1 MAHDGFMPDQGRGWL
16 YAIVNRRSRTV
27 YFGSTGGFVPARAL
41 KHVIIFSGEN
51 SPYMVSQE
59 VLRGYAG
66 FGQDKRH
73 VLIDL
78 MEVVGDRD
86 LVEFKEGKL
95 IASGF
100 WMCLAGRK
108 YKCWENDASQG
119 CRARGVASFRLK
131 KRRVVLH
138 DTVFKNQNLKTPGGI
153 PRRLSMRRELGLR
166 RGGICWVCGHLRIGG
181 CNAPLGEIRTRHSAM
196 VKEHRVSG

>member
-1 MAHDGFMPDQGRGWL
+1 MC
-16 YAIVNRRSRTV
+16 AIVNRRSRTV
-27 YFGSTGGFVPARAL
+27 YFGSTGSFVPARAC
-41 KHVIIFSGEN
+41 KHVIRSRNESSLHMG
-51 SPYMVSQE
+51 SKE
-59 VLRGYAG
+59 VLRGHSG

-108 YKCWENDASQG
+108 YNCWENDDSQG
-119 CRARGVASFRLK
+119 LRIRGVNSFRLM

-138 DTVFKNQNLKTPGGI
+138 DTVFKNQNLKTPGRM
-153 PRRLSMRRELGLR
+153 PRHLSMRRGCGLR
-166 RGGICWVCGHLRIGG
+166 RGGMCWMCGHVRIGG
-181 CNAPLGEIRTRHSAM
+181 CNAPAGPTRSRHSAM